1 MKIFW
6 LTNLRLPVVDELI
19 GEKSNYYGGGWLT
32 GLLGE
37 ILKDEGNRLL
47 LCYPEYETKSI
58 VTGLKDNISFYGI
71 PIDARRCRLGTL
83 RIESVCNTF
92 IQIIEKEK
100 PDVLHIHGTEFP
112 YSNALIKAAEKIGY
126 LNKSVISIQG
136 MVSVYAN
143 HFYGNL
149 PRNVRIKR
157 TLKEML
163 IKDGV
168 NDRYKSFLRRGELE
182 RETITIAKNVMGRT
196 SWDYINTVSINPDI
210 RYFQSNETLRSSF
223 YTGEWKYDAC
233 NFHSI
238 FVSQAGTVLKSFHIV
253 LDAVQI
259 IKGFYPDVKIRVSG
273 PDITQG
279 NKLNGNSYG
288 QYIKRKITNMDLNDV
303 VCFLGSLDAERMKE
317 EMLKANVFVL
327 PSSIENSPNSLGE
340 AMLLGVPCVSSDVG
354 GVSDMMKHGIEGYIY
369 PADAPDMLAYYIKK
383 VFDSGEQASALGKNA
398 RIHAQQTHDPLVNSK
413 RVMEI
418 YEELVK

>member
-1 MKIFW
+1 MKILW
-6 LTNLRLPVVDELI
+6 LTNLRLPVVDEIL
-19 GEKSNYYGGGWLT
+19 GKKANYYGGGWLT
-32 GLLGE
+32 GLLDE
-37 ILKDEGNRLL
+37 VLKNAENRLL
-47 LCYPEYETKSI
+47 LCYPEYEAKS
-58 VTGLKDNISFYGI
+58 VVAGSKDNISFYGI
-71 PIDARRCRLGTL
+71 PVDAKRCRLGTL
-83 RIESVCNTF
+83 HIESVCNIF
-92 IQIIEKEK
+92 IQIIGKEK

-112 YSNALIKAAEKIGY
+112 YSNALVKAAKKTGY
-126 LNKSVISIQG
+126 LNKSVVSIQG
-136 MVSVYAN
+136 MVSVYAH

-149 PRNVRIKR
+149 PRNVKIRR
-157 TLKEML
+157 TLREML

-168 NDRYKSFLRRGELE
+168 DDRYKSFLRRGELE
-182 RETITIAKNVMGRT
+182 RETIAIAKNVMGRT
-196 SWDYINTVSINPDI
+196 SWDYINTVSINPGI

-233 NFHSI
+233 NPHSI
-238 FVSQAGTVLKSFHIV
+238 FVSQAGTVLKSFHMI
-253 LDAVQI
+253 LNAVQI
-259 IKGFYPDVKIRVSG
+259 VKEFYPDVKIRVSG

-288 QYIKRKITNMDLNDV
+288 QYIKHKISNMKLTNV
-303 VCFLGSLDAERMKE
+303 VCFLGALDAERMKE

-354 GVSDMMKHGIEGYIY
+354 GVSDMLKHGTEGYIY

-383 VFDSGEQASALGKNA
+383 VFDSGKQVSELGENA
-398 RIHAQQTHDPLVNSK
+398 RKHAQLTHNPIINSK

-418 YEELVK
+418 YEELAK